1 MLTLY
6 ADRGRRRDNVTD
18 PDTAALPPDAIW
30 LDLENPTASERA
42 FVERVTGV
50 TLPSRDA
57 LVEIEAS
64 SRLSIEDDVLYLS
77 ATALLGVQAGDPHT
91 APFGFVLNRDRL
103 ITVRFTPL
111 PAFASFADQL
121 VAGKRQMS
129 CSAAL
134 FAGLLDAIVDRIAD
148 TLERLGADL
157 DAVSHRVF
165 HARAANTDKLA
176 RARPEEENLRDTLRQ
191 VGGGGDLTA
200 KIRECLLGLARIV
213 PYVEAH
219 GAEWI
224 PAETRPHLASVRH
237 DIASLNDYDAYLT
250 NQVQFLLDATLGL
263 INIQQNNIIK
273 VLTVV
278 SVVGVPPTFLASLYG
293 MNFKNI
299 PEYDWSWGYPYALCL
314 MVVSAIGPYLWFK
327 WRGWL

>member
-6 ADRGRRRDNVTD
+6 SVEGRRREVVTD
-18 PDTAALPPDAIW
+18 PANAPLPPDIIW
-30 LDLENPTASERA
+30 IELDNPTEAERA
-42 FVERVTGV
+42 FVQRTTGIDV
-50 TLPSRDA
+50 PVKED

-64 SRLSIEDDVLYLS
+64 SRLSVEDDVLYLS
-77 ATALLGVQAGDPHT
+77 ATALTGVQAGDPHT
-91 APFGFVLNRDRL
+91 TPLGFVLTEKHL
-103 ITVRFTPL
+103 ITTRFAAL
-111 PAFASFADQL
+111 PSMAGFAEQITT
-121 VAGKRQMS
+121 GKKPPP

-134 FAGLLDAIVDRIAD
+134 FAGLLDAIVDRMAD
-148 TLERLGADL
+148 ILERLGAEL
-157 DAVSHRVF
+157 DMVSRRVF
-165 HARAANTDKLA
+165 HARAASSDKVD
-176 RARPEEENLRDTLRQ
+176 RARPEEENLRETLGQ
-191 VGGGGDLTA
+191 IGKAGYLTA
-200 KIRECLLGLARIV
+200 KIRECLLGFARIV

-219 GAEWI
+219 GGAWI
-224 PAETRPHLASVRH
+224 PDETKPHLASVRH
-237 DIASLNDYDAYLT
+237 DLASLNDYDAYLS

-327 WRGWL
+327 FRGWL